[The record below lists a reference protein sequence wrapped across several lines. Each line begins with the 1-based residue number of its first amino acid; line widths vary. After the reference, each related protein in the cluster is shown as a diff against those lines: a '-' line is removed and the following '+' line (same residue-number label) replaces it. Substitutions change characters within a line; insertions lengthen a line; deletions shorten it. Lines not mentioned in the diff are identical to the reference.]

1 MWNQKFKQTLVLLSL
16 SCLPFTTISA
26 PNESAL
32 WFTQTDIALDSRYQT
47 VLLDNGLRV
56 ITVENSTPKQ
66 GLSIR
71 MFVDAGSFQEKGKEP
86 GLAHFLEHMA
96 FNGSTHVPE
105 GEMISML
112 ERHGLAFGADTN
124 ATTSMTNTNYRLDL
138 PKADIESINTALF
151 LLRETA
157 SELTLDQGAIDR
169 ERKVIK
175 SEVRERQ
182 SVGLDRFLDSSDYI
196 YAGANLPNKIG
207 LGTIKGM
214 DQVTQKDLRSFYQ
227 TYYAPRNTTLV
238 LAGDVSHDVMLERVK
253 HFFSDWRNK
262 EFQPA
267 VDPEFN
273 VVLPSKVEAKVF
285 TDPNVET
292 RIEFNFLEKESPEAN
307 SKALNLEYWTHL
319 LSTRALINRIDTLAY
334 ESGGRILSPSM
345 SSEISLESVRVSQ
358 IGVTTAD
365 RDWEFGLS
373 TLEQKLRQAVEFG
386 FTEDEIKKQLT
397 ALENQLQLSVETA
410 GDSSS
415 DTLANRVMNA
425 VDSGYVI
432 ASPQTDLSIFYELRD
447 QLTVKSINEAFRKRW
462 ASQPP
467 RLYLTERSNAP
478 GLEKTLLETYAES
491 QQTKVTPYVEKAA
504 TEFAYQNFGKPGK
517 AQLIGTSKYGHILRY
532 RFDNGVMLNIKQT
545 DFEKSVVYIS
555 ARVGKGLMA
564 LTQEQSALINLY
576 NVGMSTGGLKAHDI
590 NELKRIFAGTTMGLE
605 STVETNA
612 FVLKQAVKNEDALN
626 QLRVF
631 AALMIDGG
639 YREQGKSFTL
649 QMLSNYLETYQES
662 PEEVQAVNI
671 RSKLHGGDLRWVEPS
686 MKELDAFSMSD
697 LKPIMDNAIS
707 NGPVE
712 IGIVGDISPQEA
724 IDYVAQT
731 FGALDIKANATIE
744 RYQVEFP
751 AIKKE
756 DVTWYHK
763 GEKTTALAS
772 SYWDLPDARNT
783 KQSLHFLLLENVIQ
797 QRVTREIREAIGAAY
812 SPWSGRTQSYN
823 FKNFGYL
830 TINSNT
836 TIAQVDKVF
845 LAYKNV
851 LKSLQS
857 ELITDDELKRAATP
871 ILDAV
876 DQQVESNSYWFDL
889 TSTAQTYPDIIEAD
903 GITAQE
909 LATATKE
916 DILAAAKLIDVD
928 NVLQVRVLP
937 EKYIDQ

>member
-1 MWNQKFKQTLVLLSL
+1 MWNQKFKRSIVLLSL

-71 MFVDAGSFQEKGKEP
+71 MFVDAGSFQEKGEEP

-124 ATTSMTNTNYRLDL
+124 ATTDMTNTNYRLDL
-138 PKADIESINTALF
+138 PKADRESINTALF

-157 SELTLDQGAIDR
+157 SELTLEQGAIDR

-182 SVGLDRFLDSSDYI
+182 SVWLDRFLDSADYI

-214 DQVTQKDLRSFYQ
+214 DQVTQQELRSFYQ
-227 TYYAPRNTTLV
+227 TYYAPKNTTLV
-238 LAGDVSHDVMLERVK
+238 LAGDVSHEVMLERVK
-253 HFFSDWRNK
+253 HYFADWRNDAY
-262 EFQPA
+262 QPA

-273 VVLPSKVEAKVF
+273 VVLPSQLEAKVF
-285 TDPNVET
+285 SDPNIDT
-292 RIEFNFLEKESPEAN
+292 RIELSFLEKELPQAS
-307 SKALNLEYWTHL
+307 SKAVNLEYWTHL
-319 LSTRALINRIDTLAY
+319 LSRRALINRIDTLAY

-345 SSEISLESVRVSQ
+345 SSELSLESVRVSQ
-358 IGVTTAD
+358 VGVTTAEG
-365 RDWEFGLS
+365 DWEFGLS
-373 TLEQKLRQAVEFG
+373 TIEQKLRQAVEFG
-386 FTEDEIKKQLT
+386 FTEDEIKQQLT
-397 ALENQLQLSVETA
+397 ALENGLQLNVETA

-415 DTLANRVMNA
+415 AALANRVMNA
-425 VDSGYVI
+425 VDSGQVI
-432 ASPQTDLSIFYELRD
+432 VSPQSDLSMFYELRD
-447 QLTVKSINEAFRKRW
+447 KLTVKSVNEAFRKRW

-467 RLYLTERSNAP
+467 RIYLTERSNTQS
-478 GLEKTLLETYAES
+478 LEKKLLKTYAKS
-491 QQTKVTPYVEKAA
+491 QKSKVAPYVEKAVS
-504 TEFAYQNFGKPGK
+504 EFAYQNFGKPGK
-517 AQLIGTSKYGHILRY
+517 AKLISTSKYGQILRY
-532 RFDNGVMLNIKQT
+532 RFDNGVMLNVKQT
-545 DFEKSVVYIS
+545 DFEKGVVYLS

-564 LTQEQSALINLY
+564 LTQEQYPLINLY
-576 NVGMSTGGLKAHDI
+576 NAGMSTGGLKAHDI
-590 NELKRIFAGTTMGLE
+590 NELKRIFAGTTMGLD
-605 STVETNA
+605 SSVQTNA
-612 FVLKQAVKNEDALN
+612 FVSQQAVKSEDALN

-631 AALMIDGG
+631 TALMTDGG

-649 QMLSNYLETYQES
+649 QALSNYLDTYQES
-662 PEEVQAVNI
+662 PEEVKAFNI
-671 RSKLHGGDLRWVEPS
+671 KAKLHGGDLRWVEPS
-686 MKELDAFSMSD
+686 IKELNAFSMSD
-697 LKPIMDNAIS
+697 LKPIVDKAIS

-712 IGIVGDISPQEA
+712 IGIVGDLSPQEA
-724 IDYVAQT
+724 VEYVAQT

-744 RYQVEFP
+744 RYQLEFP
-751 AIKKE
+751 PIKKE

-763 GEKTTALAS
+763 GGKTTALAS
-772 SYWDLPDARNT
+772 GYWNLPDARNT
-783 KQSLHFLLLENVIQ
+783 KQAVHFLLLENVIQ
-797 QRVTREIREAIGAAY
+797 QRVTREIREATGAAY
-812 SPWSGRTQSYN
+812 SPWSGRNQSYN

-836 TIAQVDKVF
+836 TVDQVDRVF
-845 LAYKNV
+845 LAYKKV

-857 ELITDDELKRAATP
+857 NAITDDELKRAATP
-871 ILDAV
+871 IIDSLA
-876 DQQVESNSYWFDL
+876 QQVETNGYWFDL

-903 GITAQE
+903 GITADE
-909 LATATKE
+909 LAETTKE
-916 DILAAAKLIDVD
+916 DILAVAKLIDVD

-937 EKYIDQ
+937 EK